1 MKNLIPKKIK
11 QVGILVGALL
21 MLLSVLPVNLLG
33 VMKVDADSSQT
44 EVNQEIQNF
53 QAQLDSKL
61 AQANKIYSQAQE
73 AQQKVNQSK
82 SKITELETGISE
94 TENDVVQLK
103 ASVAKQMRAMQ
114 ANGGGTLSYIDIVAS
129 SKNLSDMIMRLT
141 NLHVVL
147 TAESDQAKSLIE
159 KEESLKTMKVKL
171 EESQET
177 LVKNQNDYQG
187 QVDALQSNI
196 SGLKDK
202 ISSNKQLLSE
212 MQAKAAAE
220 QKARDEALA
229 KSVADVKAK
238 AAAQASTKAEQE
250 KTKDS
255 SSSESN
261 NSVSTQTPA
270 DTNSNTTTNNNNS
283 SSTTSGGRTLNVEA
297 TAYALNGITATGIDL
312 SKNPICIAVDPSV
325 IPLNS
330 LVEVPGYGIA
340 IAGDTG
346 GAIVGN
352 IIDVHFPSND
362 QAIAWGRKN
371 IQITVL
377 S

>member
-11 QVGILVGALL
+11 QVGIGGGALL

-129 SKNLSDMIMRLT
+129 SKNLSDMVMRLT

-238 AAAQASTKAEQE
+238 AAAQAATKAEQE

-346 GAIVGN
+346 GAIIGN

>member
-21 MLLSVLPVNLLG
+21 MILSVLPSNLLG
-33 VMKVDADSSQT
+33 VTKVNAESSQT
-44 EVNQEIQNF
+44 EVNQELTNF
-53 QAQLDSKL
+53 QTELDSKL

-73 AQQKVNQSK
+73 AQEKVKQSK
-82 SKITELETGISE
+82 SKITEYENKIAE
-94 TENDVVQLK
+94 TENDIVQLK
-103 ASVAKQMRAMQ
+103 ASVAKQMRAVQ
-114 ANGGGTLSYIDIVAS
+114 SNGGATFSYIDVVAS
-129 SKNLSDMIMRLT
+129 SKNLSEMITRLT
-141 NLHVVL
+141 NLNVVL
-147 TAESDQAKSLIE
+147 TAEADQAKSLIE
-159 KEESLKTMKVKL
+159 KEASLKTMKVKL
-171 EESQET
+171 EETQES

-187 QVDALQSNI
+187 QVDSLQSSI
-196 SGLKDK
+196 SSLKDK

-212 MQAKAAAE
+212 MQEKAAAE

-229 KSVADVKAK
+229 KSVAEVKAK
-238 AAAQASTKAEQE
+238 AETVKN
-250 KTKDS
+250 TS
-255 SSSESN
+255 SN
-261 NSVSTQTPA
+261 PPTVPDPPKHTTP
-270 DTNSNTTTNNNNS
+270 TTP
-283 SSTTSGGRTLNVEA
+283 SGGRTLNVEA

-346 GAIVGN
+346 GAIIGN
-352 IIDVHFPSND
+352 IIDVHFPTND

>member
-21 MLLSVLPVNLLG
+21 MILSVLPSNLLG
-33 VMKVDADSSQT
+33 VTKVNAESSQT
-44 EVNQEIQNF
+44 EVNQELTNF
-53 QAQLDSKL
+53 QTELDSKL

-73 AQQKVNQSK
+73 AQEKVKQSK
-82 SKITELETGISE
+82 SKITEYEGKIAE
-94 TENDVVQLK
+94 TENDIVQLK
-103 ASVAKQMRAMQ
+103 ASVAKQMRAVQ
-114 ANGGGTLSYIDIVAS
+114 SNGGATFSYIDVVAS
-129 SKNLSDMIMRLT
+129 SKNLSEMITRLT
-141 NLHVVL
+141 NLNVVL
-147 TAESDQAKSLIE
+147 TAEADQAKSLIE
-159 KEESLKTMKVKL
+159 KEASLKTMKVKL
-171 EESQET
+171 EETQES

-187 QVDALQSNI
+187 QVDSLQSSI
-196 SGLKDK
+196 SSLKEK

-212 MQAKAAAE
+212 MQEKAAAE

-229 KSVADVKAK
+229 KSVAEVKAK
-238 AAAQASTKAEQE
+238 AETDKN
-250 KTKDS
+250 KS
-255 SSSESN
+255 SNPSPLPDPPKP
-261 NSVSTQTPA
+261 TPP
-270 DTNSNTTTNNNNS
+270 TTP
-283 SSTTSGGRTLNVEA
+283 SGGRTLNVEA

-346 GAIVGN
+346 GAIIGN
-352 IIDVHFPSND
+352 IIDVHFPTND

>member
-114 ANGGGTLSYIDIVAS
+114 ANGGKTLSYIDIVAS

-220 QKARDEALA
+220 QKAHDEALA

-238 AAAQASTKAEQE
+238 AAAQAATKAEQE

>member
-21 MLLSVLPVNLLG
+21 MILSVLPSNLLG
-33 VMKVDADSSQT
+33 VTKVNAESSQT
-44 EVNQEIQNF
+44 EVNQELTNF
-53 QAQLDSKL
+53 QTELDSKL

-73 AQQKVNQSK
+73 AQEKVKQSK
-82 SKITELETGISE
+82 SKITENERKIAE
-94 TENDVVQLK
+94 TENDIVQLK
-103 ASVAKQMRAMQ
+103 ASVAKQMRAVQ
-114 ANGGGTLSYIDIVAS
+114 SNGGATFSYIDVVAS
-129 SKNLSDMIMRLT
+129 SKNLSEMITRLT
-141 NLHVVL
+141 NLNVVL
-147 TAESDQAKSLIE
+147 TAEADQAKSLIE
-159 KEESLKTMKVKL
+159 KEASLKTMKVKL
-171 EESQET
+171 EETQES

-187 QVDALQSNI
+187 QVDSLQSSI
-196 SGLKDK
+196 SSLKDK

-212 MQAKAAAE
+212 MQEKAAAE

-229 KSVADVKAK
+229 KSVAEVKAK
-238 AAAQASTKAEQE
+238 AETDKN
-250 KTKDS
+250 KS
-255 SSSESN
+255 SNPSPLPDPPKP
-261 NSVSTQTPA
+261 TPP
-270 DTNSNTTTNNNNS
+270 TTP
-283 SSTTSGGRTLNVEA
+283 SGGRTLNVEA

-346 GAIVGN
+346 GAIIGN
-352 IIDVHFPSND
+352 IIDVHFPTND

>member
-21 MLLSVLPVNLLG
+21 MILSVLPSNLLG
-33 VMKVDADSSQT
+33 VTKVNAESSQT
-44 EVNQEIQNF
+44 EVNQELTNF
-53 QAQLDSKL
+53 QTELDSKL

-73 AQQKVNQSK
+73 AQEKVKQSK
-82 SKITELETGISE
+82 SKITEYESKIAE
-94 TENDVVQLK
+94 TENDIVQLK
-103 ASVAKQMRAMQ
+103 ASVAKQMRAVQ
-114 ANGGGTLSYIDIVAS
+114 SNGGATFSYIDVVAS
-129 SKNLSDMIMRLT
+129 SKNLSEMITRLT
-141 NLHVVL
+141 NLNVVL
-147 TAESDQAKSLIE
+147 TAEADQAKSLIE
-159 KEESLKTMKVKL
+159 KEASLKTMKVKL
-171 EESQET
+171 EETQES

-187 QVDALQSNI
+187 QVDSLQSSI
-196 SGLKDK
+196 SSLKEK

-212 MQAKAAAE
+212 MQEKAAAE

-229 KSVADVKAK
+229 KSVAEVKAK
-238 AAAQASTKAEQE
+238 AETDKN
-250 KTKDS
+250 KS
-255 SSSESN
+255 SNPSPLPDPPKP
-261 NSVSTQTPA
+261 TPP
-270 DTNSNTTTNNNNS
+270 TTP
-283 SSTTSGGRTLNVEA
+283 SGGRTLNVEA

-330 LVEVPGYGIA
+330 LVEVPEYGIA

-346 GAIVGN
+346 GAIIGN
-352 IIDVHFPSND
+352 IIDVHFPTND

>member
-1 MKNLIPKKIK
+1 MKNLIPEKIK

-33 VMKVDADSSQT
+33 VTKVDADSSQT

-73 AQQKVNQSK
+73 AQQKVNESK

-129 SKNLSDMIMRLT
+129 SKNLSDMVMRLT

-238 AAAQASTKAEQE
+238 AAAKAATKAEQE

-283 SSTTSGGRTLNVEA
+283 SLTTSGGRTLNVEA

>member
-73 AQQKVNQSK
+73 ALQKVNQSK

-238 AAAQASTKAEQE
+238 AAAQAATKAEQE

>member
-33 VMKVDADSSQT
+33 VTKVDADSSQT

-129 SKNLSDMIMRLT
+129 SKNLSDMVMRLT

-238 AAAQASTKAEQE
+238 AAAQAATKAEQE

>member
-21 MLLSVLPVNLLG
+21 MILSVLPSNLLG
-33 VMKVDADSSQT
+33 VTKVNAESSQT
-44 EVNQEIQNF
+44 EVNQELTNF
-53 QAQLDSKL
+53 QTELDSKL

-73 AQQKVNQSK
+73 AQEKVKQSK
-82 SKITELETGISE
+82 SKITEYESKIAE
-94 TENDVVQLK
+94 TENDIVQLK
-103 ASVAKQMRAMQ
+103 ASVAKQMRAVQ
-114 ANGGGTLSYIDIVAS
+114 SNGGAKFSYIDVVAS
-129 SKNLSDMIMRLT
+129 SKNLSEMITRLT
-141 NLHVVL
+141 NLNVVL
-147 TAESDQAKSLIE
+147 TAEADQAKSLLE
-159 KEESLKTMKVKL
+159 KEASLKTMKVKL
-171 EESQET
+171 EETQES

-187 QVDALQSNI
+187 QVDSLQSSI
-196 SGLKDK
+196 SSLKEK

-212 MQAKAAAE
+212 MQEKAAAE

-229 KSVADVKAK
+229 KSVAEVKAK
-238 AAAQASTKAEQE
+238 AETDKN
-250 KTKDS
+250 KS
-255 SSSESN
+255 SNPSPLPDPPKP
-261 NSVSTQTPA
+261 TPP
-270 DTNSNTTTNNNNS
+270 TTP
-283 SSTTSGGRTLNVEA
+283 SGGRTLNVEA

-346 GAIVGN
+346 GAIIGN
-352 IIDVHFPSND
+352 IIDVHFPTND

>member
-1 MKNLIPKKIK
+1 MKNLIPEKIK

-33 VMKVDADSSQT
+33 VTKVDADSSQT

-129 SKNLSDMIMRLT
+129 SKNLSDMVMRLT

-147 TAESDQAKSLIE
+147 TAESDQARSLIE

-238 AAAQASTKAEQE
+238 AAAKAATKAEQE

-346 GAIVGN
+346 GAIIGN
-352 IIDVHFPSND
+352 IIDVHFPTND

>member
-21 MLLSVLPVNLLG
+21 MILSVLPSNLLG
-33 VMKVDADSSQT
+33 VTKVNAESSQT
-44 EVNQEIQNF
+44 EVNQELTNF
-53 QAQLDSKL
+53 QTELDSKL

-73 AQQKVNQSK
+73 AQEKVKQSK
-82 SKITELETGISE
+82 SKITEDESKSAE
-94 TENDVVQLK
+94 TENDIVQLK
-103 ASVAKQMRAMQ
+103 ASVAKQMRAVQ
-114 ANGGGTLSYIDIVAS
+114 SNGGATFSYIDVVAS
-129 SKNLSDMIMRLT
+129 SKNLSEMITRLT
-141 NLHVVL
+141 NLNVVL
-147 TAESDQAKSLIE
+147 TAEADQAKSLIE
-159 KEESLKTMKVKL
+159 KEASLKTMKVKL
-171 EESQET
+171 EETQES

-187 QVDALQSNI
+187 QVDSLQSSI
-196 SGLKDK
+196 SSLKDK

-212 MQAKAAAE
+212 MQEKAAAE

-229 KSVADVKAK
+229 KSVAEVKAK
-238 AAAQASTKAEQE
+238 AETDKN
-250 KTKDS
+250 KS
-255 SSSESN
+255 SNPSPLPDPPKP
-261 NSVSTQTPA
+261 TPP
-270 DTNSNTTTNNNNS
+270 TTP
-283 SSTTSGGRTLNVEA
+283 SGGRTLNVEA

-346 GAIVGN
+346 GAIIGN
-352 IIDVHFPSND
+352 IIDVHFPTND

>member
-11 QVGILVGALL
+11 QVGILLGALL

-33 VMKVDADSSQT
+33 VTKVDADSSQT

-129 SKNLSDMIMRLT
+129 SKNLSDMVMRLT

-238 AAAQASTKAEQE
+238 AAAKAATKAEQE

>member
-1 MKNLIPKKIK
+1 MKNLIPEKIK

-33 VMKVDADSSQT
+33 VTKVDADSSQT

-238 AAAQASTKAEQE
+238 AAAKAATKAEQE

-270 DTNSNTTTNNNNS
+270 DTNSNTTINNKNS

>member
-21 MLLSVLPVNLLG
+21 LLLSVLPVNLLG

-238 AAAQASTKAEQE
+238 AAAQAATKAEQE

>member
-21 MLLSVLPVNLLG
+21 MILSVLPSNLLG
-33 VMKVDADSSQT
+33 VTKVNAESSQT
-44 EVNQEIQNF
+44 EVNQELTNF
-53 QAQLDSKL
+53 QTELDSKL

-73 AQQKVNQSK
+73 AQEKVKQSK
-82 SKITELETGISE
+82 SKITEYESKIAE
-94 TENDVVQLK
+94 TENGIVQLK
-103 ASVAKQMRAMQ
+103 ASVAKQMRAVQ
-114 ANGGGTLSYIDIVAS
+114 SNGGATFSYIDVVAS
-129 SKNLSDMIMRLT
+129 SKNLSEMITRLT
-141 NLHVVL
+141 NLNVVL
-147 TAESDQAKSLIE
+147 TAEADQAKSLIE
-159 KEESLKTMKVKL
+159 KEASLKTMKVKL
-171 EESQET
+171 EETQES

-187 QVDALQSNI
+187 QVDSLQNSI
-196 SGLKDK
+196 SSLKDK

-212 MQAKAAAE
+212 MQEKAAAE
-220 QKARDEALA
+220 QTARDEALA
-229 KSVADVKAK
+229 KSVAEVKAK
-238 AAAQASTKAEQE
+238 AETVKN
-250 KTKDS
+250 TS
-255 SSSESN
+255 SNPPTVPDPSK
-261 NSVSTQTPA
+261 QTTP
-270 DTNSNTTTNNNNS
+270 TTP
-283 SSTTSGGRTLNVEA
+283 SGGRTLNVEA

-346 GAIVGN
+346 GAIIGN
-352 IIDVHFPSND
+352 IIDVHFPTND

>member
-1 MKNLIPKKIK
+1 MIGLPTDPSSYAPRGTAAPSARRVTRLIPKKIK

-21 MLLSVLPVNLLG
+21 MILSVLPSNLLG
-33 VMKVDADSSQT
+33 VTKVNAENSQT
-44 EVNQEIQNF
+44 EVNQELTNF
-53 QAQLDSKL
+53 QTELDSKL

-73 AQQKVNQSK
+73 AQEKVKQSK
-82 SKITELETGISE
+82 SKITEYESKIAE
-94 TENDVVQLK
+94 TENDIVQLK
-103 ASVAKQMRAMQ
+103 ASVAKQMRAVQ
-114 ANGGGTLSYIDIVAS
+114 SNGGATFSYIDVVAS
-129 SKNLSDMIMRLT
+129 SKNLSEMITRLT
-141 NLHVVL
+141 NLNVVL
-147 TAESDQAKSLIE
+147 TAEADQAKSLIE
-159 KEESLKTMKVKL
+159 KEASLKTMKVKL
-171 EESQET
+171 EETQES

-187 QVDALQSNI
+187 QVDSLQSSI
-196 SGLKDK
+196 SSLKDK

-212 MQAKAAAE
+212 MQEKAAAE

-229 KSVADVKAK
+229 KSVAEVKAK
-238 AAAQASTKAEQE
+238 AETVKN
-250 KTKDS
+250 TS
-255 SSSESN
+255 SN
-261 NSVSTQTPA
+261 PPTVPDPPKQTTP
-270 DTNSNTTTNNNNS
+270 TTP
-283 SSTTSGGRTLNVEA
+283 SGGRTLNVEA

-346 GAIVGN
+346 GAIIGN
-352 IIDVHFPSND
+352 IIDVHFPTND

>member
-21 MLLSVLPVNLLG
+21 MILSILPSNLLG
-33 VMKVDADSSQT
+33 VTKVNAESSQT
-44 EVNQEIQNF
+44 EVNQELTNF
-53 QAQLDSKL
+53 QTELDSKL

-73 AQQKVNQSK
+73 AQEKVKQSK
-82 SKITELETGISE
+82 SKITEYEGKIAE
-94 TENDVVQLK
+94 TENDIVQLK
-103 ASVAKQMRAMQ
+103 ASVAKQMRAVQ
-114 ANGGGTLSYIDIVAS
+114 SNGGATFSYIDVVAS
-129 SKNLSDMIMRLT
+129 SKNLSEMITRLT
-141 NLHVVL
+141 NLNVVL
-147 TAESDQAKSLIE
+147 TAEADQAKSLIE
-159 KEESLKTMKVKL
+159 KEASLKTMKVKL
-171 EESQET
+171 EETQES

-187 QVDALQSNI
+187 QVDSLQSSI
-196 SGLKDK
+196 SSLKDK

-212 MQAKAAAE
+212 MQEKAAAE

-229 KSVADVKAK
+229 KSVAEVKA
-238 AAAQASTKAEQE
+238 KAEQE
-250 KTKDS
+250 KAKTS
-255 SSSESN
+255 SSSS
-261 NSVSTQTPA
+261 SSSSTQ
-270 DTNSNTTTNNNNS
+270 NS
-283 SSTTSGGRTLNVEA
+283 SSSSSQSSQASSDKGTDGANNGSSTTTSGGRTLNVEA

-346 GAIVGN
+346 GAIIGN
-352 IIDVHFPSND
+352 IIDVHFPTND

>member
-1 MKNLIPKKIK
+1 MKNLIPEKIK

-33 VMKVDADSSQT
+33 VTKVDADSSQT

-73 AQQKVNQSK
+73 AQQKVNESK

-129 SKNLSDMIMRLT
+129 SKNLSDMVMRLT

-238 AAAQASTKAEQE
+238 AAAKAATKAEQE

>member
-21 MLLSVLPVNLLG
+21 MILSVLPSNLLG
-33 VMKVDADSSQT
+33 VTKVNAESSQT
-44 EVNQEIQNF
+44 EVNQELTNF
-53 QAQLDSKL
+53 QTELDSKL

-73 AQQKVNQSK
+73 AQEKVKQSK
-82 SKITELETGISE
+82 SKITEYEGKIAE
-94 TENDVVQLK
+94 TENDIVQLK
-103 ASVAKQMRAMQ
+103 ASVAKQMRAVQ
-114 ANGGGTLSYIDIVAS
+114 SNGGATFSYIDVVAS
-129 SKNLSDMIMRLT
+129 SKNLSEMITRLT
-141 NLHVVL
+141 NLNVVL
-147 TAESDQAKSLIE
+147 TAEADQAKSLIE
-159 KEESLKTMKVKL
+159 KEASLKTMKVKL
-171 EESQET
+171 EETQES

-187 QVDALQSNI
+187 QVDSLQSSI
-196 SGLKDK
+196 SSLKDK

-212 MQAKAAAE
+212 MQEKAAAE

-229 KSVADVKAK
+229 KSVAEVKAK
-238 AAAQASTKAEQE
+238 AETVKN
-250 KTKDS
+250 TS
-255 SSSESN
+255 SN
-261 NSVSTQTPA
+261 PPTVPDPPKQTTP
-270 DTNSNTTTNNNNS
+270 TTP
-283 SSTTSGGRTLNVEA
+283 TTPSGGRTLNVEA

-346 GAIVGN
+346 GAIIGN
-352 IIDVHFPSND
+352 IIDVHFPTND

>member
-21 MLLSVLPVNLLG
+21 MILSVLPSNLLG
-33 VMKVDADSSQT
+33 VTKVNAESSQT
-44 EVNQEIQNF
+44 EVNQELTNF
-53 QAQLDSKL
+53 QTELDSKL

-73 AQQKVNQSK
+73 AQEKVKQSK
-82 SKITELETGISE
+82 SKITEYESKIAE
-94 TENDVVQLK
+94 TENDIVQLK
-103 ASVAKQMRAMQ
+103 ASVAKQMRAVQ
-114 ANGGGTLSYIDIVAS
+114 SNGGATFSYIDVVAS
-129 SKNLSDMIMRLT
+129 SKNLSEMITRLT
-141 NLHVVL
+141 NLNVVL
-147 TAESDQAKSLIE
+147 TAEADQAKSLIE
-159 KEESLKTMKVKL
+159 KEASLKTMKVKL
-171 EESQET
+171 EETQES

-187 QVDALQSNI
+187 QVDSLQSSI
-196 SGLKDK
+196 SSLKEK

-212 MQAKAAAE
+212 MQEKAAAE

-229 KSVADVKAK
+229 KSVAEVKAK
-238 AAAQASTKAEQE
+238 AGTDKN
-250 KTKDS
+250 KS
-255 SSSESN
+255 SNPSPLPDPPKP
-261 NSVSTQTPA
+261 TPP
-270 DTNSNTTTNNNNS
+270 TTP
-283 SSTTSGGRTLNVEA
+283 SGGRTLNVEA

-346 GAIVGN
+346 GAIIGN
-352 IIDVHFPSND
+352 IIDVHFPTND

>member
-129 SKNLSDMIMRLT
+129 SKNLSDMVMRLT

-238 AAAQASTKAEQE
+238 AAAQAATKAEQE

>member
-129 SKNLSDMIMRLT
+129 SKNLSDMVMRLT

-238 AAAQASTKAEQE
+238 AAAKAATKAEQE

>member
-1 MKNLIPKKIK
+1 MRPEKIK

-33 VMKVDADSSQT
+33 VTKVDADSSQT

-73 AQQKVNQSK
+73 AQQKVNESK

-129 SKNLSDMIMRLT
+129 SKNLSDMVMRLT

-238 AAAQASTKAEQE
+238 AAAKAATKAEQE

-283 SSTTSGGRTLNVEA
+283 SLTTSGGRTLNVEA

>member
-21 MLLSVLPVNLLG
+21 MILSILPSNLLG
-33 VMKVDADSSQT
+33 VTKVNAESSQT
-44 EVNQEIQNF
+44 EVNQELTNF
-53 QAQLDSKL
+53 QTELDSKL

-73 AQQKVNQSK
+73 AQEKVKQSK
-82 SKITELETGISE
+82 SKITEYESKIAE
-94 TENDVVQLK
+94 TENDIVQLK
-103 ASVAKQMRAMQ
+103 ASVAKQMRAVQ
-114 ANGGGTLSYIDIVAS
+114 SNGGATFSYIDVVAS
-129 SKNLSDMIMRLT
+129 SKNLSEMITRLT
-141 NLHVVL
+141 NLNVVL
-147 TAESDQAKSLIE
+147 TAEADQAKSLIE
-159 KEESLKTMKVKL
+159 KEASLKTMKVKL
-171 EESQET
+171 EETQES

-187 QVDALQSNI
+187 QVDSLQSSI
-196 SGLKDK
+196 SSLKEK

-212 MQAKAAAE
+212 MQEKAAAE

-229 KSVADVKAK
+229 KSVAEVKA
-238 AAAQASTKAEQE
+238 KAEQE
-250 KTKDS
+250 KAKTS
-255 SSSESN
+255 SSSS
-261 NSVSTQTPA
+261 SSSSTQ
-270 DTNSNTTTNNNNS
+270 NS
-283 SSTTSGGRTLNVEA
+283 SSSSSQSSQASSDKGTDGANNGSSTTTSSGRTLNVEA

-346 GAIVGN
+346 GAIIGN
-352 IIDVHFPSND
+352 IIDVHFPTND

>member
-1 MKNLIPKKIK
+1 MKNLIPEKIK

-33 VMKVDADSSQT
+33 VTKVDADSSQT

-129 SKNLSDMIMRLT
+129 SKNLSDMVMRLT

-238 AAAQASTKAEQE
+238 AAAKAATKAEQE

-283 SSTTSGGRTLNVEA
+283 SLTTSGGRTLNVEA

>member
-33 VMKVDADSSQT
+33 VTKVDADSSQT

-129 SKNLSDMIMRLT
+129 SKNLSDMVMRLT

-238 AAAQASTKAEQE
+238 AAAKAATKAEQE

-346 GAIVGN
+346 GAIIGN

>member
-129 SKNLSDMIMRLT
+129 SQHLSDMVMRLT

-238 AAAQASTKAEQE
+238 AAAQAATKAEQE

>member
-21 MLLSVLPVNLLG
+21 MILSVLPSNLLG
-33 VMKVDADSSQT
+33 VTKVNAESSQT
-44 EVNQEIQNF
+44 EVNQELTNF
-53 QAQLDSKL
+53 QTELDSKL

-73 AQQKVNQSK
+73 AQEKVKQSK
-82 SKITELETGISE
+82 SKITEYESKIAE
-94 TENDVVQLK
+94 TENDIVQLK
-103 ASVAKQMRAMQ
+103 ASVAKQMRAVQ
-114 ANGGGTLSYIDIVAS
+114 SNGGATFSYIDVVAS
-129 SKNLSDMIMRLT
+129 SKNLSEMITRLT
-141 NLHVVL
+141 NLNVVL
-147 TAESDQAKSLIE
+147 TAEADQAKSLIE
-159 KEESLKTMKVKL
+159 KEASLKTMKVKL
-171 EESQET
+171 EETQES

-187 QVDALQSNI
+187 QVDSLQSSI
-196 SGLKDK
+196 SSLKDK

-212 MQAKAAAE
+212 MQEKAAAE

-229 KSVADVKAK
+229 KSVAEVKAK
-238 AAAQASTKAEQE
+238 AETDKN
-250 KTKDS
+250 KS
-255 SSSESN
+255 SNPSPLPDPPKP
-261 NSVSTQTPA
+261 TPP
-270 DTNSNTTTNNNNS
+270 TTP
-283 SSTTSGGRTLNVEA
+283 SGGRTLNVEA

-346 GAIVGN
+346 GAIIGN
-352 IIDVHFPSND
+352 IIDVHFPTNA

-371 IQITVL
+371 IQITDL

>member
-114 ANGGGTLSYIDIVAS
+114 ANGGETLSYIDIVAS

-220 QKARDEALA
+220 QKAHDEALA

-238 AAAQASTKAEQE
+238 AAAQAATKAEQE